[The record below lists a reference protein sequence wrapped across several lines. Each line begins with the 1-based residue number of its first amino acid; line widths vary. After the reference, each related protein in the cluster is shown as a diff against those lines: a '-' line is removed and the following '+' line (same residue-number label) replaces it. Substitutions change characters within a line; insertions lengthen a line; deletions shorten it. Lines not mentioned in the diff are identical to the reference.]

1 MDSPSTLL
9 RRYGLHAKKSWGQC
23 FLHDP
28 WVLERIVA
36 AAGVCAGDTVVEI
49 GAGLGSLTAR
59 LAAVAGRVI
68 AVERDRELAAV
79 LRAELPAVP
88 GGSRVQVLE
97 ANALT
102 LELAGL
108 GERLLLVGN
117 LPYNIASPLL
127 FRVLEQRAVVRRA
140 TLMLQR
146 ELAERLAAP
155 PGGRLYGA
163 PSVLLQDAAEVSLC
177 FTVPAGAFVPR
188 PRVESAVI
196 RLDFRPAPRSGVPAA
211 LLRPV
216 VEAAFRQRRKMLRR
230 ALESAFDGELVRRA
244 LARASLDGSRRGET
258 LSVEEFGVLSRA
270 LAQEAS

>member
-9 RRYGLHAKKSWGQC
+9 RRYGLRAKKSWGQC

-28 WVLERIVA
+28 SVLDRIVA
-36 AAGVCAGDTVVEI
+36 IAGVGPDDAVLEI

-59 LAAVAGRVI
+59 LAGAARRVI
-68 AVERDRELAAV
+68 AVERDRELCAV
-79 LRAELPAVP
+79 LRAEL
-88 GGSRVQVLE
+88 GSCAKVEVLE

-108 GERLLLVGN
+108 GEPLLVVGN

-127 FRVLEQRAVVRRA
+127 FRILDQRAAVRRA

-163 PSVLLQDAAEVSLC
+163 PSVLLQDAAEVRLC
-177 FTVPAGAFVPR
+177 FVVPGGAFVPR
-188 PRVESAVI
+188 PRVDSAVLRI
-196 RLDFRPAPRSGVPAA
+196 DLRAASLSGVPFAS
-211 LLRPV
+211 LQRV
-216 VEAAFRQRRKMLRR
+216 VHAAFRQRRKTLRR
-230 ALESAFDGELVRRA
+230 ALESTFGAGPVARA
-244 LARASLDGSRRGET
+244 LERSGVDGGRRGET
-258 LSVEEFGVLSRA
+258 LSVQEFGA
-270 LAQEAS
+270 LAQALADEAPP